1 MAGGS
6 RIVISD
12 QGITI
17 STHGKILYQAGQH
30 LFERGVK
37 LNTELPSLPDL
48 KNPYVLQYLV
58 KNKENQA
65 VSNKPY
71 ILIDEDGNIQRG
83 VTSDKGYMEL
93 KTTPSS
99 QTVVTR
105 VMMNEVEEANEEVNK
120 EE

>member
-6 RIVISD
+6 RIQIDD

-17 STHGKILYQAGQH
+17 STGGKIVFQAGQH
-30 LFERGVK
+30 KFEGGQKV
-37 LNTELPSLPDL
+37 NVQLPQMPDAQ
-48 KNPYVLQYLV
+48 NPYVLQYLV
-58 KNKENQA
+58 KNKENIA
-65 VSNKPY
+65 VSNMPY
-71 ILIDEDGNIQRG
+71 ILMDEDGNVQRG
-83 VTSDKGYMEL
+83 VTSEEGFIKL

-105 VMMNEVEEANEEVNK
+105 VMMNEIEEANEEQTG

>member
-6 RIVISD
+6 RIQIDD

-17 STHGKILYQAGQH
+17 STGGKIVFQAGQH
-30 LFERGVK
+30 KFESGVK
-37 LNTELPSLPDL
+37 INTVIPPLPDAE
-48 KNPYVLQYLV
+48 NPYILQYLV
-58 KNKENQA
+58 KNTENLA

-71 ILIDEDGNIQRG
+71 ILMDEDGNVQRG
-83 VTSDKGYMEL
+83 LTSDEGFIKL
-93 KTTPSS
+93 KTTPSA

-105 VMMNEVEEANEEVNK
+105 VMMNEIEEANEEQTG